1 MVEIPTLETDRL
13 RLRPYVLADFDDY
26 ARMWSDPA
34 VFRFVGGAPFT
45 REQSWTR
52 FLRQVGVWHF
62 MGFGFWALEHK
73 ASGAFAGECG
83 FHEMRRSI
91 DPPIEGDMEA
101 GWGLAPSMQGQGLA
115 EEAMR
120 AAIAWAGQHG
130 TGERLTAIIDLGNAA
145 SRRVAAKLGFTERGP
160 AVYNDKP
167 LTIFERPRRP

>member
-1 MVEIPTLETDRL
+1 
-13 RLRPYVLADFDDY
+13 
-26 ARMWSDPA
+26 
-34 VFRFVGGAPFT
+34 
-45 REQSWTR
+45 
-52 FLRQVGVWHF
+52 
-62 MGFGFWALEHK
+62 
-73 ASGAFAGECG
+73 
-83 FHEMRRSI
+83 MRRSI
-91 DPPIEGDMEA
+91 NPSIEGDMEA

-130 TGERLTAIIDLGNAA
+130 TGERLTAIIDLGNVA

>member
-13 RLRPYVLADFDDY
+13 RLRAYTLADFHDY

-34 VFRFVGGAPFT
+34 VFRYVGGVPFT

-52 FLRQVGVWHF
+52 FLRQVGLWHY

-73 ASGAFAGECG
+73 ATGAFAGECG
-83 FHEMRRSI
+83 FHEMRRAITPS
-91 DPPIEGDMEA
+91 IEGDMEA
-101 GWGLAPSMQGQGLA
+101 GWGLSPSMQGQGLA

-120 AAIAWAGQHG
+120 AAIGWAERHG
-130 TGERLTAIIDLGNAA
+130 TGSRLTAIIDLGNAA

-167 LTIFERPRRP
+167 LTIFQRPRQP